1 MFSVS
6 ACMERSYFLNFQSL
20 FDMTYCTIH
29 TLLLCYIR
37 ALGIYVISKKS
48 IFDIARNSIRIDF
61 CFIYVSECEARF

>member
-6 ACMERSYFLNFQSL
+6 ACMERSYFLHFQSL

-48 IFDIARNSIRIDF
+48 IFDIARNSIRVDCLF
-61 CFIYVSECEARF
+61 YLR